1 MKSSVLFFFSCS
13 CFSVISNKSQSDPW
27 SQGFIPRFPSRSF
40 TVLTCKFRPLVHF
53 ELMFVYGMRQQ
64 YNLIL
69 LYMDIQ
75 FSQHQFLKDII
86 LIPVDLSWYP
96 CQKSIAYEGMGLF
109 LNSQFYTSI
118 TKLLNHYFPNHSAHF
133 SSMMK
138 NIVFYSYNHLPNIF

>member
-1 MKSSVLFFFSCS
+1 
-13 CFSVISNKSQSDPW
+13 
-27 SQGFIPRFPSRSF
+27 
-40 TVLTCKFRPLVHF
+40 
-53 ELMFVYGMRQQ
+53 
-64 YNLIL
+64 
-69 LYMDIQ
+69 MDIQ
-75 FSQHQFLKDII
+75 FSQHQFLKDTI

-138 NIVFYSYNHLPNIF
+138 DSLLFIQSFTKYFLSTFYMSGIMWVLRGGRKILSLRLGLGEKLSLEDFPGGPVVKNPPYNAGDAGLILG